1 MVGGGTRAS
10 RPTETKNDVPDEYL
24 LVAVSLRA
32 DEERPYLF
40 SQTLF
45 LSLFNVISTEA
56 SAKRRNP
63 PRLSP
68 DNVSTIIFFDLFT
81 RCGSGHSRKVASRHR
96 QEGWRVREGGISF
109 PRDCHA
115 SLVMTATKNRSEM
128 SYTVIIVSTGIAD
141 LP

>member
-10 RPTETKNDVPDEYL
+10 RPTETKNDVPDECL

-56 SAKRRNP
+56 LAKRRNP

-68 DNVSTIIFFDLFT
+68 DNVTTIIFFDLFT
-81 RCGSGHSRKVASRHR
+81 RCGSGHSRKAASRYG
-96 QEGWRVREGGISF
+96 QVFSSVLF
-109 PRDCHA
+109 L
-115 SLVMTATKNRSEM
+115 SLVISQNLILDRG
-128 SYTVIIVSTGIAD
+128 VSPHRRLFGSFSSPEKIAVRNTHG
-141 LP
+141 